1 MKTKLAAM
9 AFLGLVSASGAF
21 AQRDFD
27 VQEND
32 RRYCASGRSGYDF
45 NTCMRQMQFDRN
57 RAERNDR
64 GDRYDRG
71 DRGDRYDRDDRR
83 EYDRR
88 QQWGGP
94 PPQPPTYRQPVEP
107 PRLSD
112 MQERA
117 LNNCNLLQPRD
128 QPRCRATVMSTVR

>member
-1 MKTKLAAM
+1 MKTKLAVLA
-9 AFLGLVSASGAF
+9 LVGLVSAPGAF

-27 VQEND
+27 AQEND

-45 NTCMRQMQFDRN
+45 NTCLRQMQIDRN

-64 GDRYDRG
+64 GDRYE
-71 DRGDRYDRDDRR
+71 RDDRR

-94 PPQPPTYRQPVEP
+94 PPPPPTYRQPVEP